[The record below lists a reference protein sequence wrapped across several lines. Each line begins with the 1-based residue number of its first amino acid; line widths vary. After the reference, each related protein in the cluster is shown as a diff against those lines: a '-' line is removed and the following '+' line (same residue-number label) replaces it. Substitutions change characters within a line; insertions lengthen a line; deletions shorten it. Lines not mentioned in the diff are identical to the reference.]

1 MSSGKRNFKTEG
13 RGFLVHIRHKGSERI
28 VTPRV
33 KRIPEHFSLADALAE
48 AERLANV
55 SGSACSVFSEVGTV
69 LPGDGPAL
77 LPKLARAPI
86 VEVRR
91 RRANSAGGK

>member
-1 MSSGKRNFKTEG
+1 MSSRKRNPRTEG

-48 AERLANV
+48 AERLANA
-55 SGSACSVFSEVGTV
+55 SGSPCSVFSEVGTV

-77 LPKLARAPI
+77 LPKLARPPI

-91 RRANSAGGK
+91 RRAILVGGK